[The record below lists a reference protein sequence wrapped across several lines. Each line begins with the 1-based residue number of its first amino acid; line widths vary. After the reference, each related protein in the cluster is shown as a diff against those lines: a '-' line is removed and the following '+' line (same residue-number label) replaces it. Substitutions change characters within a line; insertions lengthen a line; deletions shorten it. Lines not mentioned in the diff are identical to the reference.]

1 MSQDEP
7 PQKSVVWLL
16 GVACVVLGANTLEPV
31 AAYLEHR
38 WPLIGLGG
46 SLFIVLML
54 TAHNRETEWTDR
66 LARFNWVL
74 LAAYLLHGFEVDGV
88 DLYGREFYFLEYAK
102 QTRGMNLNPVDI
114 LRMNTVAIWLILLC
128 AVWGGERL
136 RWTGLAGAGVVLAN
150 GLLHTG
156 NALALG
162 EYNPGL
168 ATSLAL
174 FLPLSVAYYRHAL
187 NALGVS
193 RWEVAG
199 GVLFGLAG
207 HALLPI
213 LISQHMPLSI
223 LVFFAFLPLGANAA
237 ASLASGR
244 NPTQRSTARPGRP
257 GRELRS
263 DRSSEDPS

>member
-1 MSQDEP
+1 
-7 PQKSVVWLL
+7 
-16 GVACVVLGANTLEPV
+16 
-31 AAYLEHR
+31 
-38 WPLIGLGG
+38 
-46 SLFIVLML
+46 
-54 TAHNRETEWTDR
+54 
-66 LARFNWVL
+66 
-74 LAAYLLHGFEVDGV
+74 
-88 DLYGREFYFLEYAK
+88 
-102 QTRGMNLNPVDI
+102 
-114 LRMNTVAIWLILLC
+114 
-128 AVWGGERL
+128 
-136 RWTGLAGAGVVLAN
+136 
-150 GLLHTG
+150 
-156 NALALG
+156 LALG

-223 LVFFAFLPLGANAA
+223 LVLFAFLPLGANAA